1 MDRKENMENVEV
13 MQETENNVVELEKK
27 RDKTT
32 SYNHVFK
39 KPFKWEGIE
48 YKEIEFDF
56 GGLTGND
63 ALSIETEMEQN
74 NEYPLAPE
82 VSKSYQLRMAARA
95 GNVPSD
101 LIAALPFQD
110 FNRITNAARNFLVG
124 QDL

>member
-1 MDRKENMENVEV
+1 MDKKENIEATQEV
-13 MQETENNVVELEKK
+13 GNNVVELKEK

-32 SYNHVFK
+32 SYLHVFK
-39 KPFKWEGIE
+39 KPFNWEGKDH
-48 YKEIEFDF
+48 KEIDFNF

-95 GNVPSD
+95 GGVPSD

>member
-1 MDRKENMENVEV
+1 MEKK
-13 MQETENNVVELEKK
+13 ELETTPEIEAAKIEEK

-32 SYNHVFK
+32 TYLHVFK
-39 KPFKWEGIE
+39 KPFEWEGKKYE
-48 YKEIEFDF
+48 EIDFDF

-63 ALSIETEMEQN
+63 ALSIELEMEQN

-82 VSKSYQLRMAARA
+82 VSKSYQAKMAARA
-95 GNVPSD
+95 GGIGSD

>member
-1 MDRKENMENVEV
+1 MDNKENLEPIEEIIEEV
-13 MQETENNVVELEKK
+13 K
-27 RDKTT
+27 RDKKT
-32 SYNHVFK
+32 SYLHVFK
-39 KPFKWEGIE
+39 KPFKWEGKE
-48 YKEIEFDF
+48 HKEIEFDF

-95 GNVPSD
+95 GKVPSD
-101 LIAALPFQD
+101 LIAGLPLQD
-110 FNRITNAARNFLVG
+110 FNKITNAARNFLVG

>member
-1 MDRKENMENVEV
+1 MEK
-13 MQETENNVVELEKK
+13 EKK
-27 RDKTT
+27 ETTPEIEEAKKEETRDR
-32 SYNHVFK
+32 SRLYLHEFK
-39 KPFKWEGIE
+39 EPFKWEGKE
-48 YKEIEFDF
+48 YREIDFDF

-63 ALSIETEMEQN
+63 ALAIEVEMEQN

-95 GNVPSD
+95 GGVPSD

>member
-1 MDRKENMENVEV
+1 MEKKENLELMEEA
-13 MQETENNVVELEKK
+13 MQEQEEVK
-27 RDKTT
+27 RDKKT
-32 SYNHVFK
+32 SYLHIFK
-39 KPFKWEGIE
+39 KPFKWEGKE
-48 YKEIEFDF
+48 HKEIEFDF

-95 GNVPSD
+95 GRVPSD
-101 LIAALPFQD
+101 LIAGLPLQD
-110 FNRITNAARNFLVG
+110 FNKITNAARNFLVG